1 MVIKMATQFRRI
13 GVLTSGGDAPGMN
26 NVIRAVTRAALSHGV
41 EVIGINGGYSGLVND
56 NVRPLSARDVSN
68 VVTNGGTMLYS
79 DRCLEFKTEEGM
91 AKAIATCKKY
101 NIDGIVACGGD
112 GTFRG
117 ATDLSNRGI
126 PTIGI
131 PGTIDND
138 ITSTDY
144 SIGYDTAM
152 NTVVE
157 MIDRLRDTCE
167 SHARCNVVEVMGNHA
182 GGIAIQTAIACGA
195 VDCVITETD
204 FDEEAM
210 YEKMIRL
217 KNDGKRGF
225 IVVVS
230 ELIPGYADP
239 AFAKKIQERTGIET
253 KFARLA
259 HVVRGGNP
267 TLRDRVTAAR
277 MGSVAVAELLEGKSN
292 LVICEQ
298 NNEIVSLD
306 INFAQTTD
314 RLYKGKADLSEL
326 DKYSDEE
333 KAVIL
338 ATCEKKKNY
347 FKDMTALLHEISG

>member
-1 MVIKMATQFRRI
+1 MANFRRI

-26 NVIRAVTRAALSHGV
+26 NAIRAITRTAIANGV
-41 EVIGINGGYSGLVND
+41 EVVGVMGGYHGLVHD
-56 NVRPLSARDVSN
+56 EVKILSARDVSN
-68 VVTNGGTMLYS
+68 IVKDGGTALYS

-91 AKAIATCKKY
+91 AAAIATCKKY

-126 PTIGI
+126 PTIGV
-131 PGTIDND
+131 PCTIDND

-144 SIGYDTAM
+144 AIGYDTAM
-152 NTVVE
+152 NTVVQ

-182 GGIAIQTAIACGA
+182 GGIAVQTAIACGA
-195 VDCVITETD
+195 VDCVIAETD

-225 IVVVS
+225 VVVVS
-230 ELIPGYADP
+230 ELLPGYADP

-259 HVVRGGNP
+259 HVVRGGDP
-267 TLRDRVTAAR
+267 TLRDRVTAAQ
-277 MGSVAVAELLEGKSN
+277 MGSRAVKELLAGKSN
-292 LVICEQ
+292 LVVAEQ
-298 NNEIVSLD
+298 NNSIVTLD

-314 RLYKGKADLSEL
+314 RIYKGKAAPEEIE
-326 DKYSDEE
+326 KYSADEQ
-333 KAVIL
+333 KIIM
-338 ATCEKKKNY
+338 ATVEKKRNY
-347 FKDMTALLHEISG
+347 FREMTALLSEISG

>member
-277 MGSVAVAELLEGKSN
+277 MGSVAVAELLKGKSN

>member
-1 MVIKMATQFRRI
+1 MSQFRRI

-26 NVIRAVTRAALSHGV
+26 DVVRSVTRAALSNRV

-56 NVRPLSARDVSN
+56 NVRHLSARDVSN
-68 VVTNGGTMLYS
+68 IVNIGGTILYS
-79 DRCLEFKTEEGM
+79 DRCKEFKTEEGM
-91 AKAIATCKKY
+91 AKAIAVCEKY

-144 SIGYDTAM
+144 TIGYDTAM
-152 NTVVE
+152 NTAME

-182 GGIAIQTAIACGA
+182 GGIAIQSAIACGA
-195 VDCVITETD
+195 VACVICEKD
-204 FDEEAM
+204 FDEKAM
-210 YEKMIRL
+210 MDKIKRL
-217 KNDGKRGF
+217 RADGKRGF

-230 ELIPGYADP
+230 ELIPNYAEEG
-239 AFAKKIQERTGIET
+239 FAKRIQEETGVET

-267 TLRDRVTAAR
+267 TLRDRVTASR
-277 MGSVAVAELLEGKSN
+277 MGSRAVAELLCGKSN

-298 NNEIVSLD
+298 AGEIVSVD
-306 INFAQTTD
+306 INLAQTAD
-314 RLYKGKADLSEL
+314 RLYKGKAKPEEL
-326 DKYSDEE
+326 DRYSPEE
-333 KAVIL
+333 KKIIL
-338 ATCEKKKNY
+338 ALGDKKRKR
-347 FKDMTALLHEISG
+347 FDDMYALLEEISG

>member
-1 MVIKMATQFRRI
+1 MATQFRRI

>member
-1 MVIKMATQFRRI
+1 MANFRRI

-26 NVIRAVTRAALSHGV
+26 NAVRAITRSAIAHGV
-41 EVIGINGGYSGLVND
+41 EVIGINGGYSGLVHD
-56 NVRPLSARDVSN
+56 NVRELTARDVSN
-68 VVTNGGTMLYS
+68 IVKDGGTMLYS

-91 AKAIATCKKY
+91 AAAIATCKKY

-126 PTIGI
+126 PTIGV
-131 PGTIDND
+131 PCTIDND

-144 SIGYDTAM
+144 AIGYDTAM
-152 NTVVE
+152 NTVVQ

-195 VDCVITETD
+195 VDCVIAEEP

-210 YEKMIRL
+210 YEKMLRL

-259 HVVRGGNP
+259 HVVRGGDP
-267 TLRDRVTAAR
+267 TLRDRVFAAR
-277 MGSVAVAELLEGKSN
+277 SGAKAVEEILAGKSN

-298 NNEIVSLD
+298 NNEIVSVD
-306 INFAQTTD
+306 INLAQTTD
-314 RLYKGKADLSEL
+314 RIYKGKAAPEEIL
-326 DKYSDEE
+326 KYTEE
-333 KAVIL
+333 EQAVIT
-338 ATCEKKKNY
+338 ATVEKKKQY
-347 FKDMTALLHEISG
+347 FKDMQALLHEISG